1 MSHRSPYA
9 AAIILLVI
17 VLSWSVADIVQG
29 NHGLLV
35 LGGDLAVGLAVA
47 VVTLRCMPWQR

>member
-9 AAIILLVI
+9 VAIILLVI
-17 VLSWSVADIVQG
+17 VLSWSVGDVVQG
-29 NHGLLV
+29 NLGPLV

-47 VVTLRCMPWQR
+47 VVTLRCSPRRR